1 MAFLFAFLGF
11 SQETKNTI
19 KGTITDGNSP
29 LQGVSIIIKGT
40 EIGTLSDEKGTYLIQ
55 ARPLDILVFSFVG
68 MKTEEIIVQDV
79 TARLNI
85 EMQPDVEELDEVVV
99 TKKKNR
105 YSQKDLAISY
115 AVDSTI
121 VNTSLGY
128 LNPDTAFFEFYTL
141 SGDDLKGSP
150 DVFEALRRKLHG
162 IRVRTVEFGAKAIFL
177 SSRTGTRAIF
187 EVDGSLLKQLPPGIR
202 IEDITRVG
210 VMYGNQ
216 AEQRFGKIAIGG
228 VIFINTKNGLHGA
241 REGNT
246 KRPYDRAKL
255 RNNKYQ
261 DDAITKETNQN
272 GYPKYLKEFYNSKN
286 SEAAVTLHEKY
297 KTSYKNSPYYFIDV
311 YQYFMTNGNP
321 KLAETIRSEAIKTIE
336 DNPVLLKAWAY
347 HMESNKEVKEAN
359 DLYEKI
365 FILRPKYSQS
375 YLDIA
380 SSYRDI
386 GEYKKSASLF
396 ARYNY
401 LVDKGFLKSDSL
413 GISSIMEREVENLLA
428 LEGDKV
434 MEGAKT
440 TNRSSKYT
448 EFDGTRLLFEWN
460 DSEAE
465 FELQFVNPQKHYY
478 TWEHTMEVNPSRI
491 RDEKEKGYSCEEFLV
506 DSSLPG
512 KWQININYKGN
523 KKLEPSYLKVT
534 TYYNY
539 GDTSQKKEV
548 KVYRLA
554 LRNVNQQLFD
564 LNNPGIISAD

>member
-1 MAFLFAFLGF
+1 MACLFAFLGL

-19 KGTITDGNSP
+19 KGTITDGVSP
-29 LQGVSIIIKGT
+29 LQGVSIVIKGT
-40 EIGTLSDEKGTYLIQ
+40 EIGTLSDERGIYIIEAQ
-55 ARPLDILVFSFVG
+55 PMDFLVFSFVG
-68 MKTEEIIVQDV
+68 MKTVEILVQDV
-79 TARLNI
+79 TTRLNI

-141 SGDDLKGSP
+141 AGDDLKGSP

-162 IRVRTVEFGAKAIFL
+162 IRIKTVEFGDKAIFL
-177 SSRTGTRAIF
+177 NSRTSTRAIF
-187 EVDGSLLKQLPPGIR
+187 EVDGSLMNQLPPGIK

-210 VMYGNQ
+210 VMYGDQ
-216 AEQRFGKIAIGG
+216 ALIRFGRKAAGG

-255 RNNKYQ
+255 RNNKYY
-261 DDAITKETNQN
+261 DDAITQAANQK
-272 GYPKYLKEFYNSKN
+272 GYPDYLQKLYKSEN
-286 SEAAVTLHEKY
+286 SEAALKLHEKF
-297 KTSYKNSPYYFIDV
+297 KNSYKNSPYYFIDV
-311 YQYFMTNGNP
+311 YQYFMTKAYP
-321 KLAETIRSEAIKTIE
+321 RVAVEIRNEAIKTID

-359 DLYEKI
+359 ELYERI
-365 FILRPKYSQS
+365 FVLRPKYSQS
-375 YLDIA
+375 YLDMA

-386 GEYKKSASLF
+386 GNYKKSAALF

-401 LVDKGFLKSDSL
+401 LVDQGFLKSDSL
-413 GISSIMEREVENLLA
+413 GISSIIEREAENLLA
-428 LEGDKV
+428 IEGDKV
-434 MEGAKT
+434 MEGGKT
-440 TNRSSKYT
+440 TNRSEKYT

-460 DSEAE
+460 DNEAE

-491 RDEKEKGYSCEEFLV
+491 IDEKEKGYSCEEFLI
-506 DSSLPG
+506 DGSLPG

-564 LNNPGIISAD
+564 LNNSGIVSAN